1 MEKFTTFPLVLKT
14 LHMNWIT
21 ELLTQQS
28 FAQTIIV
35 FGLVIAFGIWFGK
48 IKIFGVS
55 LGVTWVLFVGLFF
68 SFMGI
73 VVHPELQDFLKEFGL
88 VLFVY
93 TLGLQVGPGFFA
105 SLNKNALVTNMLAG
119 FIVVFGVGTTLL
131 LYYFSGNSISIM
143 TGIMSGAVTNTPGLG
158 AAQTTMTNLHYPSED
173 TSLVTLAYAV
183 AYPFGVFGIIIS
195 MLLLKKIFKVNIEHE
210 TELQHKLANLREDR
224 VISKHL
230 QLQNHQL
237 VGKPI
242 SAIFEM
248 IKTPIVVS
256 RMFHKGTII
265 TPTPRELLSENDVL
279 LIVASKTAFEQLH
292 LLIGP
297 ESDMDLK
304 TALDSNLV
312 SNHVVVTNKNIT
324 HKRIGDIPEF
334 NQHDFTFTRL
344 YRAGTQMVPNGNIM
358 LQLGDTVKV
367 VGTKESLDR
376 ISSVLGNSLKRL
388 EVPDIA
394 PIFIGIVLGII
405 VGSIPFQIPN
415 IPVPVKI
422 GLAGGPLIIA
432 LLLSRFGNQF
442 YLNNYTTNS
451 ANLMI
456 RELGITLFLASVG
469 LSSGSKL
476 VAAFAG
482 GNGFYWVGL
491 GIIITIVP
499 LLIAGFIAK
508 HFFKK
513 NFFEICGL
521 LAGASTDPPALAFA
535 LKISGNDIP
544 SATYATVYPLTMI
557 LRIIAA
563 QLLLLMFT

>member
-1 MEKFTTFPLVLKT
+1 MDWIINLFT
-14 LHMNWIT
+14 
-21 ELLTQQS
+21 EQS
-28 FAQTIIV
+28 FAQTVIV
-35 FGLVIAFGIWFGK
+35 FGLVIALGIWFGK
-48 IKIFGVS
+48 IKIFGIS

-68 SFMGI
+68 SFMG
-73 VVHPELQDFLKEFGL
+73 VSLNTELQDFLKEFGL

-105 SLNKNALVTNMLAG
+105 SLNRNALVTNMLAS
-119 FIVVFGVGTTLL
+119 FIVLFGVITTLV
-131 LYYFSGNSISIM
+131 LYYFSNNPISIM

-158 AAQTTMTNLHYPSED
+158 AAQTTMTNLHHSAAD
-173 TSLVTLAYAV
+173 TSMITLAYAV

-210 TELQHKLANLREDR
+210 TELQNKLIHFREDR

-230 QLQNHQL
+230 KLENHQL
-237 VGKPI
+237 EGKPI

-248 IKTPIVVS
+248 IKKPIVVS
-256 RMFHKGTII
+256 RMFHKGQII
-265 TPTPRELLSENDVL
+265 TPTPKEILTEGDIL
-279 LIVASKTAFEQLH
+279 LIVAPKNLFEQLH
-292 LLIGP
+292 ILIGS
-297 ESDMDLK
+297 ESDMNLK
-304 TALDSNLV
+304 TAIDSGLV
-312 SNHVVVTNKNIT
+312 SNLVVVTNKEIT
-324 HKRIGDIPEF
+324 HKKIGDIPEF
-334 NQHDFTFTRL
+334 HLFDFTFTRL
-344 YRAGTQMVPNGNIM
+344 YRAGTQMVPNGNLT

-367 VGTKESLDR
+367 VGTKEGLEKVTA
-376 ISSVLGNSLKRL
+376 VLGNQIKRL

-405 VGSIPFQIPN
+405 VGSIPFQIPT

-432 LLLSRFGNQF
+432 LLLSRFGNKF

-469 LSSGSKL
+469 LSSGSILAK
-476 VAAFAG
+476 AFEG
-482 GNGFYWVGL
+482 GGGFYWIGL
-491 GIIITIVP
+491 GIVITIIP
-499 LLIAGFIAK
+499 LLAVGIIAK
-508 HFFKK
+508 RYFKK
-513 NFFEICGL
+513 NYFEICGL

-535 LKISGNDIP
+535 LKIAGNDVP

-557 LRIIAA
+557 LRIVVA
-563 QLLLLMFT
+563 QLLILMFT

>member
-1 MEKFTTFPLVLKT
+1 MD
-14 LHMNWIT
+14 WIFD
-21 ELLTQQS
+21 LLTKQS
-28 FAQTIIV
+28 FAQTVIV
-35 FGLVIAFGIWFGK
+35 FGLVIALGIWFGK
-48 IKIFGVS
+48 IKIFGIS

-68 SFMGI
+68 SFMGVSLNI
-73 VVHPELQDFLKEFGL
+73 ELQSFLKEFGL

-105 SLNKNALVTNMLAG
+105 SLNRNALVTNMLAG
-119 FIVVFGVGTTLL
+119 MVVLFGVIITLI
-131 LYYFSGNSISIM
+131 LYYFSSNPISIM

-158 AAQTTMTNLHYPSED
+158 AAQTTMTNLHQSAAD

-195 MLLLKKIFKVNIEHE
+195 MLVLKRIFKVDIEHE
-210 TELQHKLANLREDR
+210 TEVQNKLIHLREDR

-230 QLQNHQL
+230 KLENHQL

-248 IKTPIVVS
+248 IKTPIIVS
-256 RMFHKGTII
+256 RMFHKGII
-265 TPTPRELLSENDVL
+265 MTPTPKELLSENDVL
-279 LIVASKTAFEQLH
+279 LIVAPKNTFDQLH
-292 LLIGP
+292 ILIGA
-297 ESDMDLK
+297 ESDMNLK
-304 TALDSNLV
+304 TAHESKLV
-312 SNHVVVTNKNIT
+312 SNHIIVTNKEIT
-324 HKRIGDIPEF
+324 HKRLGDIPEF
-334 NQHDFTFTRL
+334 HQHDFTFTRL
-344 YRAGTQMVPNGNIM
+344 YRAGTQMIPSGNVS

-367 VGTKESLDR
+367 VGTQEGLDR
-376 ISSVLGNSLKRL
+376 ITKVLGNSLKRL

-422 GLAGGPLIIA
+422 GLAGGPLIVA
-432 LLLSRFGNQF
+432 LLLSRFGNKL
-442 YLNNYTTNS
+442 YLNNYTTIS

-469 LSSGSKL
+469 LSSGSIL
-476 VAAFAG
+476 IQAFEG
-482 GNGFYWVGL
+482 GGGFYWIGL
-491 GIIITIVP
+491 GILITIIP
-499 LLIAGFIAK
+499 LLLVGIIAK
-508 HFFKK
+508 RYFKK
-513 NFFEICGL
+513 NYFEICGL

-535 LKISGNDIP
+535 LKIAGNDVP

-557 LRIIAA
+557 LRIVVA
-563 QLLLLMFT
+563 QLLILMFT